1 MASSVPAART
11 ALYDGLLTLRGPA
24 EPLEGVGV
32 YRTGVWQQSG
42 ANDRILILNATDIRR
57 DVVALATSTPF
68 REEFTL
74 NVAVEVYRRGP
85 AEDVDVVEDRLWAL
99 ITAVEQ
105 YVMSDKTLGGA
116 VSKCVPADV
125 NEQAGPSSESEDTV
139 LAMATLRLECMTAR
153 VFLN

>member
-1 MASSVPAART
+1 MASSVPGART
-11 ALYDGLLTLRGPA
+11 ALYQGLLTLRDPA

-32 YRTGVWQQSG
+32 YRTGLWQQSG

-57 DVVALATSTPF
+57 DVVALARPAPF

-85 AEDVDVVEDRLWAL
+85 AEDVDVVESRLWAL

-105 YVMSDKTLGGA
+105 YVMANETLGGA
-116 VSKCVPADV
+116 VNKCIPADV

-139 LAMATLRLECMTAR
+139 LAMATLRLECWAR